1 MVYMARS
8 SDKHYERAYHAMAGA
23 AFCFL
28 GYLLLLILTG
38 RSGLYVAVCV
48 AVSGIFVINPV
59 VNAWLT
65 SNIAPSMKK
74 SVATAMAVSANNSAG
89 LLGSHIYQHDDAPR
103 YRKCLNSSHLAVT
116 TEANMSDA
124 GLRLP
129 VRGHAINLAFIAIF
143 MLLTLLQRYLLKRQN
158 RIRSALIQTG
168 EHQELLG
175 TPNRK
180 RIGDRQLNFEY
191 GL

>member
-8 SDKHYERAYHAMAGA
+8 SDKHYERSYHAMAGA
-23 AFCFL
+23 ALVFL

-38 RSGLYVAVCV
+38 RSGLYVAVCI

-103 YRKCLNSSHLAVT
+103 YSKILNIIHRTCRSV
-116 TEANMSDA
+116 
-124 GLRLP
+124 P
-129 VRGHAINLAFIAIF
+129 
-143 MLLTLLQRYLLKRQN
+143 LTLITFLKQCEATLSIWYLFPY
-158 RIRSALIQTG
+158 SCC
-168 EHQELLG
+168 
-175 TPNRK
+175 
-180 RIGDRQLNFEY
+180 
-191 GL
+191 